1 MVCLPTLFEK
11 GKNAPPISK
20 PCLLVISRNRN
31 KAFQGLKNPKNLT
44 QLQDSQKWDGG
55 WVQKLVER
63 NEKEVKIKF
72 WRLKIKWF
80 ENNLHENI
88 LKRYNFESFD
98 PLCIFRAIMPSR
110 KVTTTAADFS
120 NWCNKPNLLFSW
132 NFCLLIKIKPKFNL

>member
-31 KAFQGLKNPKNLT
+31 KAFQGLKNPTNL
-44 QLQDSQKWDGG
+44 LNSKIAKSGMVGG
-55 WVQKLVER
+55 CR
-63 NEKEVKIKF
+63 NWWKEMRKKSNKI

-98 PLCIFRAIMPSR
+98 PFCIFRAIMPSR
-110 KVTTTAADFS
+110 KVTADFS